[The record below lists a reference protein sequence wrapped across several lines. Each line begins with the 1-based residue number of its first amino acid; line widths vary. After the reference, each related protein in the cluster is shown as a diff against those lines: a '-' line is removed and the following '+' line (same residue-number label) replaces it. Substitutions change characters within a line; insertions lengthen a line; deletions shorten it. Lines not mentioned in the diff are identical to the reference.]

1 MHNYLRKGERE
12 VQHCAIHAPIGA
24 PSWVHDRAQLW
35 NTVETGENRRNSQL
49 AREVTLALP
58 VEIPNECRPKLLDG
72 FVREAFVSLGMVAD
86 YAIHDKAGNCEWRG
100 IGSQR
105 GGAKGSQ
112 SIA

>member
-49 AREVTLALP
+49 AREVTLGP
-58 VEIPNECRPKLLDG
+58 VLNCEIGDMPNETDVK
-72 FVREAFVSLGMVAD
+72 
-86 YAIHDKAGNCEWRG
+86 
-100 IGSQR
+100 
-105 GGAKGSQ
+105 
-112 SIA
+112 